1 MIAIIDYGAGNIGSV
16 KNALDRLNVDSI
28 VTNDPATI
36 KSAEKV
42 ILPGVGEASSAMK
55 TLQELELDEVI
66 KELKQPVLGV
76 CLGLQ
81 LMCRWSEEGDCKGLG
96 IFDVNVLRFPAELLV
111 PHMGWNNC
119 EISSNP
125 LMKGITNTDDFY
137 FVHSFYAERG
147 NETIAT
153 CNYIRPF
160 SAAMNKNNFYATQF
174 HPEKSA
180 DIGTKLLQN
189 FIEL

>member
-16 KNALDRLNVDSI
+16 KNALDRLGVNSI
-28 VTNDPATI
+28 VTDEQEII
-36 KSAEKV
+36 KNAEKV
-42 ILPGVGEASSAMK
+42 ILPGVGEASSAME
-55 TLQELELDEVI
+55 TLKASGLDKVI
-66 KELKQPVLGV
+66 KNLEQPVLGV

-81 LMCRWSEEGDCKGLG
+81 LMCRWSEEGDCDGLG
-96 IFDVNVLRFPAELLV
+96 IFDVNVLRFPAELPV

-119 EISSNP
+119 EISPNP
-125 LMKGITNTDDFY
+125 LMKGISNVDDFY
-137 FVHSFYAERG
+137 FVHSFYAETG
-147 NETIAT
+147 NETIAI
-153 CNYIRPF
+153 CDYIRPF